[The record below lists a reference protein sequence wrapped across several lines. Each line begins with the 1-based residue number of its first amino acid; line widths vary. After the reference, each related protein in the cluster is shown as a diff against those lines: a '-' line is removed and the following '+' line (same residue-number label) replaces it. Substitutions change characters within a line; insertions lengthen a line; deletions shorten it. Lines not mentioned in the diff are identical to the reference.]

1 MGFGSAVDRLRLPI
15 LLLLALQRRLET
27 LFDEALPQTLHRTD
41 IHIEGIDNL
50 CIGPVLA
57 MLALIRFQKDPGVP
71 LLVGG
76 CLPRRDQAT
85 KMGAT

>member
-1 MGFGSAVDRLRLPI
+1 MGFGSSVDRLRLPI

-27 LFDEALPQTLHRTD
+27 LFDEALSQTLHRTD

-57 MLALIRFQKDPGVP
+57 IARPDPFSKGSW
-71 LLVGG
+71 
-76 CLPRRDQAT
+76 RA
-85 KMGAT
+85 AA